1 MRHCTLFALLALLCL
16 QAAAASKSAQI
27 ASSAKPLLITFP
39 NADVFL
45 SPYNWRVAAD
55 GSVWAPT
62 GGPYFKFSVTG
73 TTRVLLNVDTTINHG
88 VTPPNMPSVKVIVDD
103 GEPKFV
109 LFAPSAT
116 QVTLA
121 SGLSP
126 ASKHTLLVYAIGV
139 NLNLPEVWT
148 GTVAQTHIRSL
159 QFDRGAK
166 LSPYPIIRQKNCFI
180 LGDSILQGYYG
191 LHASGNYYSYVDPS
205 VTWAI
210 QLGYVMGCE
219 VGVVGVAGQG
229 FLEPS
234 NAGKLAGGYPP
245 VTGSW
250 NFYDSAH
257 PRSFSPP
264 PDYVIDAH
272 GVNDH
277 RSRFS
282 AAAVQAAVQEFQKA
296 VRSQLSRSKIF
307 FYLPFGGQ
315 LGDGS
320 GAGANYYPI
329 KAAVRAAGDANTFL
343 IDPSATLRSANTG
356 VKPTWFSPNDGLHPA
371 QINHGILAGIAA
383 QQMQKAL
390 DAGSAREGSH

>member
-1 MRHCTLFALLALLCL
+1 MKRLGLCTLFLALFCA
-16 QAAAASKSAQI
+16 QSAPASTPSPTV
-27 ASSAKPLLITFP
+27 KPLLVNFP
-39 NADVFL
+39 NPNVFL
-45 SPYNWRVAAD
+45 SPYNWRVAVD
-55 GSVWAPT
+55 GSIWAPT

-73 TTRVLLNVDTTINHG
+73 TTRVLLNVDTAINHG
-88 VTPPNMPSVKVIVDD
+88 VTPPNMPSLKVIVDD
-103 GEPKFV
+103 GPPAFV
-109 LFAPSAT
+109 LFAPLAT

-121 SGLSP
+121 SRLSA
-126 ASKHTLLVYAIGV
+126 ASRHTLLVYVIGA
-139 NLNLPEVWT
+139 NTNLPEAWT

-159 QFDRGAK
+159 QLDRGAT
-166 LSPYPIIRQKNCFI
+166 LSPYPIIRRKNCFI

-191 LHASGNYYSYVDPS
+191 LHAAGNYYTYVDPS

-229 FLEPS
+229 FLEPG
-234 NAGKLAGGYPP
+234 NAGQISGGYPP
-245 VTGSW
+245 ITGSW
-250 NFYDSAH
+250 NFYDSTH

-282 AAAVQAAVQEFQKA
+282 AAAVQAAVESFLSS
-296 VRSQLSRSKIF
+296 VRSQLPRSSIF
-307 FYLPFGGQ
+307 VYLPFGGQ
-315 LGDGS
+315 LRDGT
-320 GAGANYYPI
+320 GAGANYAPI
-329 KAAVRAAGDANTFL
+329 KSAVRAFGDANTFL
-343 IDPSATLRSANTG
+343 IDPGAALRSANTG
-356 VKPTWFSPNDGLHPA
+356 VKPTWFSPNDGTHPA

-390 DAGSAREGSH
+390 DAGRNGHSPSP